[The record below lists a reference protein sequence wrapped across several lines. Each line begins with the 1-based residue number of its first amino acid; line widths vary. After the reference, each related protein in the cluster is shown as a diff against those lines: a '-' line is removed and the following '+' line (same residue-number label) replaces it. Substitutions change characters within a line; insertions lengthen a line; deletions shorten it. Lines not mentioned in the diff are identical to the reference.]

1 MDEYILDLGMP
12 FNCVK
17 ITISR
22 KDIKNVHLK
31 VFRDLQIIL
40 SLPENVPDEWIIDF
54 LNKKRDWI
62 KNQLSKYKQASGY
75 NNLLEIKSG
84 SSTQMLG
91 KDRRI
96 IKKYSAKSY
105 VAEDEKNIYVY
116 VKALDDDML
125 SQRVLRKWWRDKAF
139 EIYNEE
145 MMILYERI
153 FRKYNIDI
161 PSIQIK
167 KMKTL
172 WGSCIP
178 AKGKITLNEYLL
190 KADQRCIQ
198 YVILH
203 ELTHLLYPYH
213 NNDFYNFLKVQM
225 PDWKVRKEQLDKEVV
240 QGL

>member
-116 VKALDDDML
+116 VKSLDDDML

-213 NNDFYNFLKVQM
+213 NNDFYNFLTVQM